1 MGRDSA
7 TQPSPSR
14 CARPLAQFRQFA
26 VLAVSWTVTH
36 APSVASH
43 KLKRLHEMPRQAPT
57 GRHANPTLVGGLSPI
72 GYQPSRAASSSYI
85 VAPSMDSRMMSA

>member
-7 TQPSPSR
+7 THPSPRR
-14 CARPLAQFRQFA
+14 CARPLAKFRQFA

-43 KLKRLHEMPRQAPT
+43 KLNKLHEMPSQSSDWTARQCWWWVSSIYGET
-57 GRHANPTLVGGLSPI
+57 VGHGQFLWLQNGAN
-72 GYQPSRAASSSYI
+72 
-85 VAPSMDSRMMSA
+85 